1 VAAFTVGTHVGG
13 VALVT
18 ERAQHLCGPVRGV
31 SGVTEIGR
39 IAFVRDR
46 GSRSDVTVGVTG

>member
-1 VAAFTVGTHVGG
+1 MAAFTVGIHVGG

-18 ERAQHLCGPVRGV
+18 KRAQHLCGPVRGV

-46 GSRSDVTVGVTG
+46 GSRFDVTVGITG